1 MTGGLFDELTPVSQD
16 ESLRSMFIWGNDTI
30 DQLGEDDL

>member
-16 ESLRSMFIWGNDTI
+16 EGLRSMFVWGNHTI
-30 DQLGEDDL
+30 DQLGEYDL